1 MIRKCYG
8 LGFLIIII
16 CGMVPLQ
23 ASHKSELIS
32 KKAGITLNWSA
43 PLWMTNTEQ
52 NYLVMPFRK
61 FYWFHHI
68 LQLLQHTP
76 APRARQVNS
85 KRLHMLRDIK
95 ISQRCGEKSMCATFV

>member
-1 MIRKCYG
+1 MLRFGFFDYYHLWNSPLTSISQIRAY
-8 LGFLIIII
+8 L
-16 CGMVPLQ
+16 
-23 ASHKSELIS
+23 
-32 KKAGITLNWSA
+32 KKGRHHFKLVCSS
-43 PLWMTNTEQ
+43 LDDKHCEQ
-52 NYLVMPFRK
+52 NYLVMLFRK

-95 ISQRCGEKSMCATFV
+95 ISQRCGEKSMCATFI